1 MGRVYAR
8 LASELSETRLVAV
21 TGRSEGS
28 TREVAELYQIPGYP
42 HARHEE
48 MLANHAE
55 IDAVVVA
62 ASEWMHTPA
71 VLAALEAGKHVLVEK
86 PMAVSAA
93 DAQRMVETADRLG
106 LHLMVCHSLRFDHPY
121 AAMRQAVAAGEIG
134 EVMHLYSRRN
144 TIQVAAERV
153 LGEFSLA
160 YWLTPHDIDMML
172 WTVGRPISSVK
183 AYSREGAKGRQ
194 DFIIAVFTF
203 DNGVVGVLET
213 SWSTPAFS
221 GRPQSEHFSIHG
233 RRGAAE
239 VLGHEN
245 AVAIYHVDG
254 LPDYPDLGYTPVLHG
269 RQEGMFRS
277 LFSHFV
283 GVVEGRWAPVVTGRD
298 GLAAIRVAAALERA
312 LESGRTEMVDG

>member
-1 MGRVYAR
+1 MRWWWR
-8 LASELSETRLVAV
+8 R
-21 TGRSEGS
+21 
-28 TREVAELYQIPGYP
+28 P
-42 HARHEE
+42 
-48 MLANHAE
+48 
-55 IDAVVVA
+55 
-62 ASEWMHTPA
+62 EWMHTPA

-93 DAQRMVETADRLG
+93 DGAEDGGDGRPARSASDG
-106 LHLMVCHSLRFDHPY
+106 LSQSALSTIPTR
-121 AAMRQAVAAGEIG
+121 AMRQAVAAGEIG

-239 VLGHEN
+239 VFG
-245 AVAIYHVDG
+245 
-254 LPDYPDLGYTPVLHG
+254 P
-269 RQEGMFRS
+269 
-277 LFSHFV
+277 
-283 GVVEGRWAPVVTGRD
+283 
-298 GLAAIRVAAALERA
+298 
-312 LESGRTEMVDG
+312 

>member
-1 MGRVYAR
+1 M
-8 LASELSETRLVAV
+8 
-21 TGRSEGS
+21 
-28 TREVAELYQIPGYP
+28 
-42 HARHEE
+42 
-48 MLANHAE
+48 
-55 IDAVVVA
+55 VVSV
-62 ASEWMHTPA
+62 SEWMHTAP

-93 DAQRMVETADRLG
+93 DAQMMVDTAERAG
-106 LHLMVCHSLRFDHPY
+106 VQLMVCQSLRFDHPY

-144 TIQVAAERV
+144 TIELAAARV
-153 LGEFSLA
+153 LGKFSLA

-172 WTVGRPISSVK
+172 WTVGRPITSVK
-183 AYSREGAKGRQ
+183 AYSREKAKGRQ

-213 SWSTPAFS
+213 SWCTPAFS
-221 GRPQSEHFSIHG
+221 GRSQAEHFSIHG
-233 RRGAAE
+233 KRGAAE

-254 LPDYPDLGYTPVLHG
+254 QPDYPDVGYTPVLHG

-283 GVVEGRWAPVVTGRD
+283 GVVQGKWEPIVTGRD
-298 GLAAIRVAAALERA
+298 GLAAIQVASALERA
-312 LESGRTEMVDG
+312 LESGNEEAVER

>member
-1 MGRVYAR
+1 
-8 LASELSETRLVAV
+8 
-21 TGRSEGS
+21 
-28 TREVAELYQIPGYP
+28 
-42 HARHEE
+42 
-48 MLANHAE
+48 
-55 IDAVVVA
+55 
-62 ASEWMHTPA
+62 
-71 VLAALEAGKHVLVEK
+71 
-86 PMAVSAA
+86 
-93 DAQRMVETADRLG
+93 MVDTADRVG
-106 LHLMVCHSLRFDHPY
+106 VHLMVCQSLRFDHPY

-144 TIQVAAERV
+144 TIQVAAARV

-172 WTVGRPISSVK
+172 WTVGRPITSVK
-183 AYSREGAKGRQ
+183 AYSRERAKGRQ

-233 RRGAAE
+233 TRGAAD

-254 LPDYPDLGYTPVLHG
+254 QP
-269 RQEGMFRS
+269 
-277 LFSHFV
+277 
-283 GVVEGRWAPVVTGRD
+283 
-298 GLAAIRVAAALERA
+298 GLSRTLAIRLCCTGGKRGCSVHCSALSSASYR
-312 LESGRTEMVDG
+312 ESGRRSSPAEMAWPRSRWPPRSNALWKAATKSKWFEGFLYWRWQ